1 VGPSAV
7 LHLEQYRA
15 PTDATKETVDDDAV
29 LREFQASEGMPAT
42 DCSQRVMQRVRDPAA
57 HKGRHW
63 LFEALRGA
71 AFGFTDAKRDDSS
84 AVH

>member
-1 VGPSAV
+1 V
-7 LHLEQYRA
+7 LHLAQYRA
-15 PTDATKETVDDDAV
+15 PTDATKETGDDDAV

-42 DCSQRVMQRVRDPAA
+42 DWSQLVMQRVRDPAA
-57 HKGRHW
+57 LKGRHW

-71 AFGFTDAKRDDSS
+71 GFGAKRDDSS